1 MLTKSNSF
9 FFSKILYKNIHSV
22 PDSILG
28 KLNDVVLDFS
38 AQKPVISALEVKI
51 GSRVVY
57 VSADFLEIYKDNKE
71 HYMVKLNT
79 DNLRMMPLP
88 ENGFF
93 LARNFLDKQIV
104 DVDGQKVERVNDV
117 RVGLIG
123 GKWTMLA
130 VDIGMRGLLRRLGIE
145 YPIIKFWDM
154 SGRKLRN
161 KLVFWDN
168 VQPLSSGIPNLQL
181 STSMNK
187 LKTMH
192 AADIADIIEDLD
204 KESQMTLL
212 QGLGDE
218 TAAKVLEEM
227 EEDDQKDILKTLP
240 DERASDLLEIMP
252 SDEAADILENIEDT
266 RAEILLDQMES
277 ENSNEIRELMEY
289 EDRTVGSVMTKEFLA
304 FRPDQT
310 AGAALQSLRENRP
323 DEEISHY
330 IYLIDENQHLLGM
343 VTLLDVASSD
353 EQTPLDDLKIEHVY
367 IVKDEDRI
375 DKVMDLMQK
384 YNLQAMPV
392 TDEKDELVGTTFLN
406 DLIHEYIKLR
416 RVVPA

>member
-1 MLTKSNSF
+1 
-9 FFSKILYKNIHSV
+9 
-22 PDSILG
+22 
-28 KLNDVVLDFS
+28 
-38 AQKPVISALEVKI
+38 
-51 GSRVVY
+51 